1 MVRVSQRRLS
11 NPPWKRAR
19 DKAPNHDT
27 LKDWRRVAAYAA
39 TQKGGRRACGLCK
52 RATMGQASITIR
64 QPWPSKTQL
73 KRWLCSGCY
82 TAMTQVVAELEA
94 KLDNYDLPIDKV
106 GQGFT
111 KGSGQRG
118 TFVS

>member
-1 MVRVSQRRLS
+1 
-11 NPPWKRAR
+11 
-19 DKAPNHDT
+19 
-27 LKDWRRVAAYAA
+27 
-39 TQKGGRRACGLCK
+39 
-52 RATMGQASITIR
+52 MGQASITIR